1 MNSIQVDFPLAK
13 HTSPAIDL
21 ACLLFGSA
29 NSSITQC
36 DREHLVQYY
45 HCELVKYLKMLKF
58 PGSIPTLLDI
68 QTAVFH
74 VDYYNALIVLFIL
87 GLRYVNTSYDGG
99 FLEAANDSKS
109 NAKMYSHPEC
119 IEQLKYTLDLFD
131 RRGYLDY

>member
-1 MNSIQVDFPLAK
+1 MV
-13 HTSPAIDL
+13 
-21 ACLLFGSA
+21 CLLFGSA

-45 HCELVKYLKMLKF
+45 HGELVKYLRILNF
-58 PGSIPTLLDI
+58 PGSVPTLLDI
-68 QTAVFH
+68 QSAVFR

-87 GLRYVNTSYDGG
+87 GLRFLDKSLDGG
-99 FLEAANDSKS
+99 FLEAANDCGS

-131 RRGYLDY
+131 RRGYLDYPKSA